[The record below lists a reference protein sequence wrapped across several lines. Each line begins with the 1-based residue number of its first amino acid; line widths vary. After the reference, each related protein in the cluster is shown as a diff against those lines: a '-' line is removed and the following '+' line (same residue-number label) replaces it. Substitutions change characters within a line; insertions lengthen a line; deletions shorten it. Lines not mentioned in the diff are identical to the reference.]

1 MRKRVLVGA
10 LAGVVT
16 AGAVVAASGTAGIWK
31 SSSPSAKK
39 APSVLPSAACSK
51 VIYRGAGRPQYLVA
65 SDLPL
70 QGANRPQTT
79 QMTKAIEFILNRAK
93 WKAGNYTI
101 GYQSC
106 DDSTAQK
113 GSWDPAKCT
122 ANARAYA
129 ADRSLLGVIGTFN
142 SGCAKL
148 VIPILNRAP
157 GGPLAMISPANTYP
171 GLTKRTPLN
180 AAGEPGIYYPTG
192 KRNYA
197 RVVATDDFQ
206 GPADA
211 MLAKRLGATS
221 VYILTDNETYGKG
234 VAQTFRNAARKLG
247 IRVLG
252 FEAWDPKASSYEAVA
267 TKIKQSGARGVFLGG
282 IVCNNGAKLLK
293 DLRAGLGANVRII
306 GPDGWTPFSA
316 VAAAGSAAEGMFI
329 SVAGLP
335 NEALGAGGKKF
346 IADFVKFQG
355 RKPDPYA
362 VYAAQAAQLLVDAI
376 RRSAGTRASVSPQ
389 LFRTKVKGGIL
400 GTSNIDKNGD
410 TSLKGITI
418 YRMTK
423 GEGKTYA
430 TLYPPASLTK

>member
-1 MRKRVLVGA
+1 MKKRLLVGV
-10 LAGVVT
+10 LAAAVGT
-16 AGAVVAASGTAGIWK
+16 LAIVVATGAAGIGK
-31 SSSPSAKK
+31 IAAPTGK
-39 APSVLPSAACSK
+39 AVLPSSSCSK
-51 VIYRGAGRPQYLVA
+51 VVYGGSGRPQYLIA
-65 SDLPL
+65 SDLPM

-79 QMTKAIEFILNRAK
+79 QMTKAIQFILQRKNY
-93 WKAGNYTI
+93 KAGNFTI
-101 GYQSC
+101 GYQAC

-122 ANARAYA
+122 ANARAYSN
-129 ADRSLLGVIGTFN
+129 DQSVVGVIGTFN

-148 VIPILNRAP
+148 VIPIVNRAP
-157 GGPLAMISPANTYP
+157 RGPLAIISPANTYP
-171 GLTKRTPLN
+171 GLTKRTALN
-180 AAGEPGIYYPTG
+180 AAGEPNIYYPTG

-211 MLAKRLGATS
+211 IVTKRVGGTS

-234 VAQTFRNAARKLG
+234 VAQTYQRAARKLG
-247 IRVLG
+247 IKVLG
-252 FEAWDPKASSYEAVA
+252 FEPWDAKATSYEALA
-267 TKIKQSGARGVFLGG
+267 NKIKGTGAKAVFLGG

-293 DLRAGLGANVRII
+293 DLRAGLGKNVRLV

-316 VAAAGSAAEGMFI
+316 VAAAGASAEGMLI
-329 SVAGLP
+329 SVAGIP
-335 NEALGAGGKKF
+335 NEALGATGKKF
-346 IADFVKFQG
+346 ISDFVKFQG

-362 VYAAQAAQLLVDAI
+362 VYAAQAAQILVEAI
-376 RRSAGTRASVSPQ
+376 GRSNGTRASVSRQ

-400 GTSNIDKNGD
+400 GTFNIDKNGD

-423 GEGKTYA
+423 GDGKTYA
-430 TLYPPASLTK
+430 TIYPPVSLTK

>member
-10 LAGVVT
+10 LTTIGAV
-16 AGAVVAASGTAGIWK
+16 AAVVAASSAAGVWG
-31 SSSPSAKK
+31 SASPKGSA
-39 APSVLPSAACSK
+39 VLPSSSCAK
-51 VIYRGAGRPQYLVA
+51 VIYRGSGRPQYLIA
-65 SDLPL
+65 SDLPM

-79 QMTKAIEFILNRAK
+79 QMTKAIQFMLQNRK
-93 WKAGNYTI
+93 WKAGNYSI
-101 GYQSC
+101 GYQVC

-129 ADRSLLGVIGTFN
+129 NDRSVVGVVGTFN

-148 VIPILNRAP
+148 VIPILNRARN
-157 GGPLAMISPANTYP
+157 GPLAIISPANTYP
-171 GLTKRTPLN
+171 GLTKRTALN

-211 MLAKRLGATS
+211 MIAKRVGVKS

-234 VAQTFRNAARKLG
+234 VAQTFQRAAKKLG
-247 IRVLG
+247 IKVLG
-252 FEAWDPKASSYEAVA
+252 FEAWDAKATSYEAVA
-267 TKIKQSGARGVFLGG
+267 NKIKQSGANGVFLGG

-293 DLRAGLGANVRII
+293 DLRAGLGANVKLI

-316 VAAAGSAAEGMFI
+316 VAAAGAAAEGMLI
-329 SVAGLP
+329 SVAGIP
-335 NEALGAGGKKF
+335 NEALGATGKKF
-346 IADFVKFQG
+346 IRDFVKFQK

-362 VYAAQAAQLLVDAI
+362 VYAAQATSVLLDSIAK
-376 RRSAGTRASVSPQ
+376 SNGSRASVAQQ
-389 LFRTKVKGGIL
+389 LFKTKVKGGIL
-400 GTSNIDKNGD
+400 GTFNIDKNGD

-423 GEGKTYA
+423 GDGKTYA
-430 TLYPPASLTK
+430 TLYPPLSLTK